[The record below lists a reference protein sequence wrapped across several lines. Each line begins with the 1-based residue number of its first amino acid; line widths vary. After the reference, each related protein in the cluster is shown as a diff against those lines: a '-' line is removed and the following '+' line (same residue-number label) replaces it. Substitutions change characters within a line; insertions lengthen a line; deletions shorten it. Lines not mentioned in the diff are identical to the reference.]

1 MKHLLFTLLLSG
13 ISLTG
18 FAQKWGT
25 RIGQIDFF
33 SETPL
38 ENIEA
43 RNKKV
48 SAVVDAASGNIAVSL
63 AIRDFKFERALMEE
77 HFNENYLESDKY
89 PRSEFRGVID
99 NPQAVNWTRNGI
111 YPVKVSGNLTL
122 HGITQKVVAPMQIL
136 IKDGKAGVTGN
147 FPIRLADY
155 KVEIPTLVSAKIA
168 ETVDVRLAIA
178 LLPL

>member
-1 MKHLLFTLLLSG
+1 MKKAFVTLLFSG
-13 ISLTG
+13 IFLAG

-25 RIGQIDFF
+25 RAGQVEFF
-33 SETPL
+33 SKTPL

-48 SAVVDAASGNIAVSL
+48 SAVVDAATGAVAVSL

-89 PRSEFRGVID
+89 PRAEFRGILE
-99 NPQAVNWTRNGI
+99 NPQTVNWAKDGI

-122 HGITQKVVAPMQIL
+122 HGVTQKVAAAVQIL
-136 IKDGKAGVTGN
+136 VKDGKAGVTGN

-168 ETVDVRLAIA
+168 ESVDVTLVIA
-178 LLPL
+178 MQPL